1 MRLLVL
7 VLTAFT
13 LSCPIQTPA
22 AEENSEESNEME
34 ERLHHSPR
42 HSEWVDVE
50 YPHRKVHSFVVYP
63 EAPDRRL
70 SVLVIHENRGMAEWL
85 QAFADQLAEMGYVAV
100 VPDLL
105 SGMGPNGGNT
115 NSFPNQAAATQVISA
130 LPPDQVT
137 ADLKAVTAYITKQPA
152 SNGKVVVVG
161 FCWGGT
167 QAFRF
172 ATNHAEL
179 AAVCVFYGS
188 GPTDPDAIARIV
200 APVYGFYGGH
210 DQRINGTI
218 PETERLMKAAGKF
231 YEPILYEGAG
241 HAFMRQAAETN
252 DPENPNKKAAFASWE
267 RLLKILA
274 HHRQ

>member
-1 MRLLVL
+1 MRPIVIVL
-7 VLTAFT
+7 AVFA
-13 LSCPIQTPA
+13 LSCQTQTPA
-22 AEENSEESNEME
+22 AEKNSEESNEME
-34 ERLHHSPR
+34 EHLHHSPR

-50 YPHRKVHSFVVYP
+50 YNHRKVHSFVVYP

-85 QAFADQLAEMGYVAV
+85 QAFADQLAESGYVAI

-115 NSFPNQAAATQVISA
+115 DSFPDPAAATQAISA
-130 LPPDQVT
+130 LPPEQVT
-137 ADLKAVTAYITKQPA
+137 ADLKAVAAYIAQQPA

-161 FCWGGT
+161 FCWGGA

-172 ATNHAEL
+172 AANHAEL

-188 GPTDPDAIARIV
+188 GPTDPDAIARIT
-200 APVYGFYGGH
+200 APVYGFYGGN

-231 YEPILYEGAG
+231 YEPIIYEGAG
-241 HAFMRQAAETN
+241 HAFMRQATEIN
-252 DPENPNKKAAFASWE
+252 DPENPNKKAALASWE

-274 HHRQ
+274 HHSR